1 MEKIMK
7 SSYFKCL
14 SVGVVSV
21 VMSIYASSVFAWAE
35 NFDVAEINSLCEFKP
50 ESQCSWARKMGAQ
63 LAGVDMHNS
72 SMASIRLDGANLQGA
87 NLKDSNM
94 HISNLS
100 KANLMMAN
108 LEGVHLHAS
117 NLHGANLMMA
127 NLKKANLLDADLT
140 GANLLG
146 ANLQGAIL
154 ISAKLDNATWT
165 DGRICAAGSRGECK

>member
-1 MEKIMK
+1 MK
-7 SSYFKCL
+7 NSHFKSL
-14 SVGVVSV
+14 FLGVVSV
-21 VMSIYASSVFAWAE
+21 VISIYASSVFAWADK
-35 NFDVAEINSLCEFKP
+35 FDVVELNTLCEFKP

-72 SMASIRLDGANLQGA
+72 SMASIRFDGANLQGA

-100 KANLMMAN
+100 KANLMLAN

-117 NLHGANLMMA
+117 NLHGANLTMA
-127 NLKKANLLDADLT
+127 NLRNANLLDADLT
-140 GANLLG
+140 DANLLG

-154 ISAKLDNATWT
+154 ISARLDNATWT
-165 DGRICAAGSRGECK
+165 DGRICAVGSRGECK